1 MRTLVTIVAGL
12 CCISTSALA
21 QGGKPR
27 TVFIFPGPHTA
38 DSTAIVIPA
47 GSQMRLASL
56 PREYNIEVAFRGRFT
71 LSGLYTVEGYGS
83 KTDLTFWPDRKSR
96 NMLPHWRGRDV
107 PEEMDISDAWA
118 FARAVVP
125 KDKLQRLKSGKLK
138 SVTGRVT
145 IVADKYETSIDC
157 DVVSA
162 SARLVSVVNSIQ
174 IAANP
179 TSFQEC

>member
-1 MRTLVTIVAGL
+1 MRTLVTIVAAL

-47 GSQMRLASL
+47 GSHMRVASL
-56 PREYNIEVAFRGRFT
+56 PRNYDVEVAFRGRFT
-71 LSGLYTVEGYGS
+71 LSGLYKVEGYG
-83 KTDLTFWPDRKSR
+83 KDTALTFWPDRKTR

-107 PEEMDISDAWA
+107 PEDMDISAAWA

-145 IVADKYETSIDC
+145 IVADDYQTSIEC
-157 DVVSA
+157 DTVSA
-162 SARLVSVVNSIQ
+162 SARFVSVVNSVQ

-179 TSFQEC
+179 TSFEEC

>member
-1 MRTLVTIVAGL
+1 MRTFVSVVTAL
-12 CCISTSALA
+12 CCIITPALA
-21 QGGKPR
+21 HGGKPR

-47 GSQMRLASL
+47 GSPMRLASL

-71 LSGLYTVEGYGS
+71 LSGLYKVEGYGE

-107 PEEMDISDAWA
+107 PEDMDISGAWA

-125 KDKLQRLKSGKLK
+125 KDQLQRLKSGKLK

-145 IVADKYETSIDC
+145 IVADNYETSIDC

-162 SARLVSVVNSIQ
+162 SARFVSVVNSVQ

-179 TSFQEC
+179 TSFNEC